1 MSAVYLDHNA
11 TTPLRTEAREAL
23 LEALEL
29 GPLNASSAHGAG
41 RAARALLDE
50 ARERV
55 AGALGVGEEEIL
67 FTSGGTE
74 ALNLAVAGTVGRK
87 EGKGHV
93 AASAVEH
100 PAVLAACERYA
111 GTTQVI
117 GVLEDG
123 AVRVD
128 ELPREADLVAIQAAN
143 SETGTVQDLPAVRAA
158 LPDSPLLVDAVQALG
173 KIPIDLDGWG
183 ADLAGF
189 SAHKVGGPAGVGVLV
204 RRPGRGLEPLLVGGG
219 QEEGL
224 RAGTE
229 GVAAIHAA
237 SIAIQLAVD
246 ELEEAARHAAE
257 LCELLWSEL
266 RAAIPGV
273 LCNGRPPGSP
283 GRLPNTLN
291 VALPEGDGRVL
302 VTRLDLMGLQA
313 SAGSACSSGSLEPSP
328 VLAAMGQERDRA
340 RRGLRLSCGRTTTHS
355 DIHKA
360 VEILRESQ
368 A

>member
-11 TTPLRTEAREAL
+11 TTPLRPEAREAL

-41 RAARALLDE
+41 RTARALLDE

-55 AGALGVGEEEIL
+55 AEALGVGEEEIL

-173 KIPIDLDGWG
+173 KIPIDLNGWG

-219 QEEGL
+219 RR
-224 RAGTE
+224 RA
-229 GVAAIHAA
+229 
-237 SIAIQLAVD
+237 
-246 ELEEAARHAAE
+246 
-257 LCELLWSEL
+257 CE
-266 RAAIPGV
+266 P
-273 LCNGRPPGSP
+273 
-283 GRLPNTLN
+283 
-291 VALPEGDGRVL
+291 
-302 VTRLDLMGLQA
+302 
-313 SAGSACSSGSLEPSP
+313 
-328 VLAAMGQERDRA
+328 A
-340 RRGLRLSCGRTTTHS
+340 RRASPPSTQRRSRSSSRWRSSRKPLGMPRSSANSCGASSARPSLASSATDAPRAPPADSRTP
-355 DIHKA
+355 
-360 VEILRESQ
+360 
-368 A
+368 